1 MRLLF
6 ASTWWMVLLFI
17 AGGCA
22 PDEKRI
28 EPSDRW
34 PETGSQNT
42 VSEPVPLADRSEG
55 GSYGLPKNGLPSIQ
69 DLISV
74 LPVDDVGRDDPKF
87 FSSNAQPLS
96 CSNGRTT
103 QSASLPMTVEGV
115 VTIPGTYYIKV
126 SVCDQEEKFYG
137 SYVIEDDTGGIM
149 VLRDSRVAQVQ
160 PGDVVRMTVHTIAV
174 SDNLGRTDSRAV
186 LSYELEILPEKKDVL
201 YQRTQSPLTTE
212 DVGRTRQVE
221 GYAIELPTNLNFS
234 TLVLSD
240 KNFPVTDSS
249 GSSVCQ
255 NYCQPACA
263 TACVGA
269 GTSDVCETRICPAL
283 CAEYDAENAGG
294 GDPTEFLTDRL
305 PTCWV
310 VGLNQELLRR
320 GYNFADANRL
330 RATGPVL
337 RDYSS
342 LTVTVEKLGQIEIL
356 E

>member
-1 MRLLF
+1 MRFIIDPARWGLLF
-6 ASTWWMVLLFI
+6 LIVF
-17 AGGCA
+17 GCA
-22 PDEKRI
+22 VDDTRI

-34 PETGSQNT
+34 PETGEQRS
-42 VSEPVPLADRSEG
+42 VSEPVSLAERVDG
-55 GSYGLPKNGLPSIQ
+55 LSYQLPQPGLPSIQ
-69 DLISV
+69 DLINV
-74 LPVDDVGRDDPKF
+74 LPEADVGRDEPKF
-87 FSSNAQPLS
+87 FSSAEQPLS
-96 CSNGRTT
+96 CINGRTT
-103 QSASLPMTVEGV
+103 RSASLPMTVEGV

-160 PGDVVRMTVHTIAV
+160 PGDVVRMTVHTMVI
-174 SDNLGRTDSRAV
+174 SDNLGRVDSRAV
-186 LSYELEILPEKKDVL
+186 LSYELEILAQKKDVL
-201 YQRTQSPLTTE
+201 YERIQTPLTTD

-221 GYAIELPTNLNFS
+221 GYALERPTNLNFS
-234 TLVLSD
+234 PLVLSD
-240 KNFPVTDSS
+240 KAFPPTDAP
-249 GSSVCQ
+249 GSSVCR

-263 TACVGA
+263 DACVGA
-269 GTSDVCETRICPAL
+269 GTSDVCETKICPSL
-283 CAEYDAENAGG
+283 CTEYDAGNPDG
-294 GDPTEFLTDRL
+294 GDPTDFLSSRL

-320 GYNFADANRL
+320 GYNFADANKL

-342 LTVTVEKLGQIEIL
+342 LTVTVEKLGQIEVL